1 MGGKKNMNRILKS
14 LVTVGALAAFG
25 SGASATELQMAHFLP
40 EAFPPNKAEKAFAE
54 HLKEA
59 TNGEITVSIAFG
71 GQLGGEREML
81 DFVANKVVDMAAFPV
96 NHYASQFPGYGAFDL
111 PLAFDTPEQVAALYK
126 KALTTLPL
134 TMATYEKAGVTPFM
148 FRGLDPYLL
157 LCNKPVSKVADFE
170 GLRIRT
176 FGSAVPAIFEGLGA
190 VPVNLLSSETY
201 EAFQRGT
208 VDCVYFSRV
217 GHLVFKTYEVAKY
230 KIDFEFGAVSSYI
243 GYINNDVLNAM
254 TDDQR
259 AAFWEASEIGEKV
272 ALQVSNA
279 MQAKADEVF
288 GAKLETMTI
297 EDGDKIREKFNARWM
312 LNHYVET
319 MSAIGAEQGAV
330 ANEVAD
336 FVLKELGL

>member
-1 MGGKKNMNRILKS
+1 MNRILKS
-14 LVTVGALAAFG
+14 LALMGTLAAFG
-25 SGASATELQMAHFLP
+25 SGAAATELQMAHFLP

-71 GQLGGEREML
+71 GQLGGVREML
-81 DFVANKVVDMAAFPV
+81 DYVSNRVVDMAAMPV
-96 NHYASQFPGYGAFDL
+96 NHFASQLPGYGAFDV
-111 PLAFDTPEQVAALYK
+111 PLTYETPEQVAALYK
-126 KALTTLPL
+126 KAMTTLPL
-134 TMATYEKAGVTPFM
+134 AKATYEKAGVTPFM

-157 LCNKPVSKVADFE
+157 LCSKPVSKVADFE

-190 VPVNLLSSETY
+190 VPVNLLTSETY

-230 KIDFEFGAVSSYI
+230 KIDFEFGAVGSYI
-243 GYINNDVLNAM
+243 GYINNDALNAM

-259 AAFWEASEIGEKV
+259 AAFWEAAEIGEKV
-272 ALQVSNA
+272 GIQVTNG

-297 EDGDKIREKFNARWM
+297 EDGDKIKERFDTRWG
-312 LNHYVET
+312 LTHYVKT
-319 MSAIGAEQGAV
+319 MSALGAEQGAV
-330 ANEVAD
+330 AKEVEA

>member
-1 MGGKKNMNRILKS
+1 MNRILKS
-14 LVTVGALAAFG
+14 LALMGMLAAFG
-25 SGASATELQMAHFLP
+25 SGAAATELQMAHFLP

-54 HLKEA
+54 HLKKA
-59 TNGEITVSIAFG
+59 TNGEITVDIAFG

-81 DFVANKVVDMAAFPV
+81 DFVAKNVVNMAAFPV

-134 TMATYEKAGVTPFM
+134 TMATYKKAGVTPFM

-170 GLRIRT
+170 GLRVRT
-176 FGSAVPAIFEGLGA
+176 FGSAVPAIFKGLGA
-190 VPVNLLSSETY
+190 VPVNLLSGETY

-217 GHLVFKTYEVAKY
+217 GHLVYKTYEVAKY
-230 KIDFEFGAVSSYI
+230 KIDFEFGAVASYI
-243 GYINNDVLNAM
+243 GYINNDVLNGM

-259 AAFWEASEIGEKV
+259 AAFWEASKIGETV
-272 ALQVSNA
+272 GLQVMNG
-279 MQAKADEVF
+279 MQAKADKVF
-288 GAKLETMTI
+288 AAKLKTMTI
-297 EDGDKIREKFNARWM
+297 EDGDKIKEKYNPRWM
-312 LNHYVET
+312 LNRYVES
-319 MSAIGAEQGAV
+319 MSALGDEQAAV
-330 ANEVAD
+330 AKEVEA
-336 FVLKELGL
+336 FLVQEMGL

>member
-1 MGGKKNMNRILKS
+1 MNRILKS
-14 LVTVGALAAFG
+14 LITAGALAAFG

-40 EAFPPNKAEKAFAE
+40 EAFPPNKAELAFAE

-81 DFVANKVVDMAAFPV
+81 DFVANNVVSMAAFPV
-96 NHYASQFPGYGAFDL
+96 NHYASQFPGYGAFDM
-111 PLAFDTPEQVAALYK
+111 PMTYDSPEQVAALYK

-134 TMATYEKAGVTPFM
+134 TKATYEKAGVTPFM

-157 LCNKPVSKVADFE
+157 LCTKPVSKVADFE

-176 FGSAVPAIFEGLGA
+176 FGSAVPAVFEGLGA
-190 VPVNLLSSETY
+190 VPVNLLTSETY

-208 VDCVYFSRV
+208 VDCVYFSRI
-217 GHLVFKTYEVAKY
+217 GHLIFKTYEVAKY
-230 KIDFEFGAVSSYI
+230 QIDFEFGSVASYI
-243 GYINNDVLNAM
+243 GYINNDVLNDM

-272 ALQVSNA
+272 GLQVING
-279 MQAKADEVF
+279 MQAKANEVF
-288 GAKLETMTI
+288 EAKLETLTI
-297 EDGDKIREKFNARWM
+297 EDGDKIKEKYNTRWA
-312 LNHYVET
+312 LNHYVEST
-319 MSAIGAEQGAV
+319 SKMGPEAEAV
-330 ANEVAD
+330 AKEVEA
-336 FVLKELGL
+336 FLVKELGL